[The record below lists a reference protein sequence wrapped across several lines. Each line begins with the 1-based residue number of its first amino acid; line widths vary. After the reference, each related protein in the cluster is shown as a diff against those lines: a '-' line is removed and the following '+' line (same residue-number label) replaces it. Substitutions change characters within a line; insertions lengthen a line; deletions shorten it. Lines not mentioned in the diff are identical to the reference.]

1 VFKLTDLFNFLGL
14 VPKLTVLS
22 LGGGSGS
29 STSTPTLTPEQSA
42 LLGAQTNFLTSTA
55 FPAYQQAITG
65 AQNVYGQ
72 SLGNFNNNMAN
83 TTNQALSSQA
93 MANGI
98 GNTAGGFGSNWG
110 QFATALGAN
119 SSQGAGSAANA
130 LGGLGGNSAQFGAS
144 SLANLFS
151 PQYEQQQVQ
160 ASLEPAME
168 AAREASSG
176 QTAMFGGAGQ
186 AGSSREALANA
197 NLNSLNQQRMQSA
210 AAVTQGQIEN
220 QRQTAASTL
229 FNTGM
234 GGLNQA
240 GNIFGNLASTS
251 VGMGNASTNAQNT
264 SLNAY
269 QQSLNNAG
277 TGLTTAGAPITNYA
291 QLASIIFGTPSN
303 ATPNFT
309 GTQGTNTSGSGNNIG
324 FSI

>member
-1 VFKLTDLFNFLGL
+1 MFKLK
-14 VPKLTVLS
+14 KLYQLLAPTLTFIQ
-22 LGGGSGS
+22 LGGGS
-29 STSTPTLTPEQSA
+29 STSSPTLTPEQTA
-42 LLGAQTNFLTSTA
+42 LLKAQTDAYTST
-55 FPAYQQAITG
+55 FLPAYQNTIGG
-65 AQNVYGQ
+65 AQDVYGQ

-93 MANGI
+93 AANNI
-98 GNTAGGFGSNWG
+98 GGAAAGFGSNWAN
-110 QFATALGAN
+110 FASGLGAG
-119 SSQGAGSAANA
+119 SSQGAGGAANA
-130 LGGLGGNSAQFGAS
+130 LGGLGANSAQFGAS

-168 AAREASSG
+168 AAREASGG
-176 QTAMFGGAGQ
+176 QTAMFGGAGG

-229 FNTGM
+229 YNTGM

-240 GNIFGNLASTS
+240 GNIFGGLANTS
-251 VGMGNASTNAQNT
+251 VGMGNAATNAGNL
-264 SLNAY
+264 SLGAF
-269 QQSLNNAG
+269 QQGLNNAG
-277 TGLTTAGAPITNYA
+277 TGLTTAGAPLSNYA
-291 QLASIIFGTPSN
+291 QLASIIFGTPSS

-309 GTQGTNTSGSGNNIG
+309 GTQGTNTSGSGFRVG
-324 FSI
+324 Y